1 MALAVR
7 KCRPEHRDW
16 PPFNAAMMVSPKL
29 VPAIL
34 DSAPDA
40 VVVADKSGTIIFAN
54 RQATV
59 LFGYQQSELVGTNI
73 DLLIPEHL
81 RAQHVAHR
89 QHYAARARVRPM
101 GTGLDL
107 SARRRN
113 GSEFPVEISLSP
125 VESEGQLL
133 IAAAIRDVTER
144 RHAQDELKRAR
155 IAAEA
160 ANVAK
165 SRFLAT
171 ASHDLRQPLQALS
184 LLNGALKRSTIKEEI
199 QEGLAQQEQA
209 IDAMAKLLNALL
221 DISKLE
227 SGAIKPA
234 FADFKVSQL
243 FQELRTEFVQLA
255 EQKGLQLTVE
265 LCDDRVHSDPALIN
279 QLMRNLLSNAIKYT
293 HQGSVSLRCLHEP
306 SRVRLEVIDTGIGI
320 PASDIPHIFEEFY
333 QVGVPT
339 NSSRQGYGLGLSIAN
354 RIVQLL
360 GVSLDV
366 QSEPGRGS
374 SFSVAL
380 PAAAGPP
387 QLFDVETGAPAERT
401 EAQTNQTVL
410 LIEDDPA
417 VRNATRMLLKVSGYR
432 VLVADSNRT
441 ALEQARA
448 HPEIAVLIADYH
460 LAAGETGMQVI
471 AAIRTLLC
479 KPLKAVLMTGDTSS
493 TIQGATEDRL
503 LRRASKPINA
513 NELLALLQELV
524 ATQG

>member
-1 MALAVR
+1 
-7 KCRPEHRDW
+7 
-16 PPFNAAMMVSPKL
+16 MMVSPKL

-40 VVVADKSGTIIFAN
+40 VIVADESGTIIFAN
-54 RQATV
+54 RQANA

-89 QHYAARARVRPM
+89 QRYAARARVRPM

-155 IAAEA
+155 TAAEA

-184 LLNGALKRSTIKEEI
+184 LLNGALKRSTNKAEI
-199 QEGLAQQEQA
+199 REGLAQQEQA

-227 SGAIKPA
+227 SGAIKPEL
-234 FADFKVSQL
+234 ADFKVSQL
-243 FQELRTEFVQLA
+243 FQELRTEFGQLA
-255 EQKGLQLTVE
+255 EQKGLQLNVE
-265 LCDDRVHSDPALIN
+265 LCDDRVHSDPSLIN

-293 HQGSVSLRCLHEP
+293 NEGSVSLRCLHEP

-320 PASDIPHIFEEFY
+320 PASDIAHIFEEFY
-333 QVGVPT
+333 QVGVRST
-339 NSSRQGYGLGLSIAN
+339 LRVRATAWDYRSRT
-354 RIVQLL
+354 
-360 GVSLDV
+360 VS
-366 QSEPGRGS
+366 S
-374 SFSVAL
+374 SFSVCHWMSNRN
-380 PAAAGPP
+380 
-387 QLFDVETGAPAERT
+387 PAE
-401 EAQTNQTVL
+401 
-410 LIEDDPA
+410 
-417 VRNATRMLLKVSGYR
+417 
-432 VLVADSNRT
+432 
-441 ALEQARA
+441 ARA
-448 HPEIAVLIADYH
+448 SRWHYR
-460 LAAGETGMQVI
+460 Q
-471 AAIRTLLC
+471 R
-479 KPLKAVLMTGDTSS
+479 
-493 TIQGATEDRL
+493 QDRL
-503 LRRASKPINA
+503 SSPTSNPEPLPSAHSSRQTRRCC
-513 NELLALLQELV
+513 
-524 ATQG
+524 